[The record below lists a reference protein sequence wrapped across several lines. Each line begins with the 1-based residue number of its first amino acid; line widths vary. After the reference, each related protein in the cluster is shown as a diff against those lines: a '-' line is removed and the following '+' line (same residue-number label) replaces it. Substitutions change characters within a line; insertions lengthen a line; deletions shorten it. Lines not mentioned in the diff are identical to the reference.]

1 MVQITIE
8 DITEIFA
15 IRKRAAMKKYQ
26 LLLIKLVIGIAIV
39 IGVWWI
45 VKCECINIKSLTPAS
60 IRDYIRSFGNM
71 AAFVYIIA
79 YVLNTISIVPP
90 IAPLSLAAGLAFGA
104 LWGAVYLMVA
114 ALIGTSATFM
124 ISRFFGRGPVE
135 KFLKGRFKDLDEKLQ
150 SNGFVM
156 VLFFRIVP
164 LVPYEVLNY
173 VSGLSKIKFKD
184 YFFATLLGLVPGV
197 IIAAFF
203 GGSLGEIKSFKDIF
217 APKFL
222 ISTGLMAMIIAVPV
236 IYQIMKKKKHK
247 AHA

>member
-1 MVQITIE
+1 
-8 DITEIFA
+8 
-15 IRKRAAMKKYQ
+15 MKKYGS
-26 LLLIKLVIGIAIV
+26 LLIKLAIGIIV
-39 IGVWWI
+39 ISGIWWL
-45 VKCECINIKSLTPAS
+45 VQCECVNLKDLTPAS
-60 IRDYIRSFGNM
+60 IRDSIRSFGNK
-71 AAFVYIIA
+71 AALVYIIA

-104 LWGAVYLMVA
+104 VRGAVYLMVA

-124 ISRFFGRGPVE
+124 ISRFFGRGLVE
-135 KFLKGRFKDLDEKLQ
+135 KFLKGKFNNLNEKLQ
-150 SNGFVM
+150 NNGFVT
-156 VLFFRIVP
+156 VLFFRLVP

-184 YFFATLLGLVPGV
+184 YFLATLLGLVPGV
-197 IIAAFF
+197 IISAFF

-222 ISTGLMAMIIAVPV
+222 ISIGLMALIVAAPV